1 MFVCRDFANCGNPL
15 KTVALLL
22 QGGGRW
28 FEPSIAHFGLFYV
41 HVYETG
47 GYMLK
52 IDGAVPKSTA
62 DSFGEVLESAT

>member
-1 MFVCRDFANCGNPL
+1 MCRFASLGKLL
-15 KTVALLL
+15 KTVVLLL

-28 FEPSIAHFGLFYV
+28 FEPSTAHFGLFYV
-41 HVYETG
+41 HVYETD

>member
-1 MFVCRDFANCGNPL
+1 L
-15 KTVALLL
+15 K
-22 QGGGRW
+22 
-28 FEPSIAHFGLFYV
+28 PSIAHFGLFYV
-41 HVYETG
+41 HVYETD